1 MSRSV
6 YTPRTVDP
14 KGRRST
20 CSNTFWHRWTWRTWK
35 NWTARVTFV
44 SVSGTGPGA
53 VAHNPV
59 EFRAKLDAFV
69 QQQSEAHGID
79 AEALALFSNDVTT
92 DVDDALLKAVKET
105 GADLV
110 IMASHKPGLA
120 EYFWPSNG
128 GKIAS
133 HSEAS
138 VFVVRDP

>member
-1 MSRSV
+1 MFNHILAPVDLAHLERLERALSV
-6 YTPRTVDP
+6 AIQE
-14 KGRRST
+14 
-20 CSNTFWHRWTWRTWK
+20 
-35 NWTARVTFV
+35 ARHHGARLTFV
-44 SVSGTGPGA
+44 SVAAKGPGA
-53 VAHNPV
+53 VAHNPA

-69 QQQSEAHGID
+69 AGQREAHNID
-79 AEALALFSNDVTT
+79 AEALALFSTDLTT
-92 DVDDALLKAVKET
+92 DVDDVLLKAVTDT

-138 VFVVRDP
+138 VFVVREP